1 MADTIKQGHTLPDG
15 NKTRDQSKFI
25 ARRTRA
31 RSTGKKSQSK
41 NKADE
46 IKTKRS

>member
-15 NKTRDQSKFI
+15 NKTREQSKSI

-31 RSTGKKSQSK
+31 KSTGKKSESK
-41 NKADE
+41 NKVAE
-46 IKTKRS
+46 SKTKRS

>member
-15 NKTRDQSKFI
+15 NKTREQSKSI
-25 ARRTRA
+25 AKRTRA

-41 NKADE
+41 NKANGS
-46 IKTKRS
+46 KTKRS